1 MDDVPASGGTG
12 GGVGVTGAKVFDA
25 PELPLIIEVTGP
37 GVAQDAEDG
46 TVVDPV
52 GTAVYSSGDWE
63 WDIYDLWYSVCRD
76 TGMEPQMVQRTAVFI
91 GMATGKRIG
100 LEGYFPRI
108 HHIRS
113 VADVVVRGWPNPL
126 EHAVGAEPVT
136 IMRPMFPCHIDPRDY
151 YGLHGQHAV
160 EALRRKYPV
169 ESQAANL
176 REEKNILWGLLGE
189 RRT

>member
-1 MDDVPASGGTG
+1 MDDVPATGGTG
-12 GGVGVTGAKVFDA
+12 GGDGVTEASIFDG
-25 PELPLIIEVTGP
+25 PEFPLIIEVTGP
-37 GVAQDAEDG
+37 GVAPVVEDG

-63 WDIYDLWYSVCRD
+63 WDCYSRWYSFCRD
-76 TGMEPQMVQRTAVFI
+76 FGQEPRVAQRVAVFL

-108 HHIRS
+108 HHLRS

-136 IMRPMFPCHIDPRDY
+136 IMRPMYPCHIDPRDY
-151 YGLHGQHAV
+151 YGYHGQHAV
-160 EALRRKYPV
+160 EALRRKYPA
-169 ESQAANL
+169 ESKAANL
-176 REEKNILWGLLGE
+176 REERNILWGLPIE